1 MMSRA
6 LRSRTAEISHEN
18 PDLLAG
24 EKYSGRLSEVLG
36 SSEPSERL
44 GSAGDSRC
52 ETQPTHS
59 DGQLNSEAP
68 PTHERVQQPSL
79 SETLELKQMFAGM
92 MEIMKQN
99 NDKLQESVRSEL
111 VASQEKLVAS
121 QESVRIE
128 LSKIRK
134 DIQAE
139 NESLIKKFDAQN
151 KQTKR
156 EFSEKLEAESR
167 RFHVVVSQ
175 VQKET
180 ESELIG
186 VKKQLQAVNSDL
198 EAKIL
203 QASNATQDI
212 VGRLANHVDEHRLEV
227 NNKIQE
233 LGQDINSQLE
243 RQKENLNQ
251 TRTKEKTAIDQN
263 LAQVNAKI
271 VALENRFSE
280 IPRPAVVIEPRAAE
294 QILPSPSVVH
304 QGDQS
309 QASVPPDENRTCS
322 CQTNNCEVCM
332 ENNVNT
338 YRMHVSDNQQ
348 VSSFLSSSELPIPL
362 FNESKDTNPVYHIR
376 QLDEFM
382 RFRGVP
388 KQLQL
393 AVANKSLVGQMSRR
407 WAETTTWNLKEYPE
421 WKREFLKIWW
431 SSSRQSLVKC
441 KLYQGKYN
449 RQSGLS
455 LSGYFLEQ
463 ATTASYLEPKPSDI
477 EIIEAIRYHYPIQ
490 VQRAMLSNQL
500 TSIGETLDLL
510 KRVEVMEAGE
520 NFQRP
525 HQQAPYH
532 NPNAPRQNQTSPH
545 DRRAQTQSHVRQVQF
560 GNRRNGNN
568 GNWRRRN
575 RNGEET
581 SLNLNP
587 NATPFQGNQ
596 HQDTNSEN

>member
-1 MMSRA
+1 M
-6 LRSRTAEISHEN
+6 L
-18 PDLLAG
+18 
-24 EKYSGRLSEVLG
+24 
-36 SSEPSERL
+36 
-44 GSAGDSRC
+44 
-52 ETQPTHS
+52 
-59 DGQLNSEAP
+59 
-68 PTHERVQQPSL
+68 
-79 SETLELKQMFAGM
+79 AGM
-92 MEIMKQN
+92 MEIIKQN

-111 VASQEKLVAS
+111 VASQEKLAGSQETIRAELVASQEKLAASQETIRAELVASQEKLVAS
-121 QESVRIE
+121 QESVKIE

-134 DIQAE
+134 DIQTE
-139 NESLIKKFDAQN
+139 NESLVKKFDAQN

-156 EFSEKLEAESR
+156 ELSEKLEAESR
-167 RFHVVVSQ
+167 RFHGLVSQ

-180 ESELIG
+180 ESELVG
-186 VKKQLQAVNSDL
+186 VKKQLQAVNSDF

-203 QASNATQDI
+203 EASNATQNSVD
-212 VGRLANHVDEHRLEV
+212 RLANQVNEHRSEV

-233 LGQDINSQLE
+233 LSQDINSQLE

-251 TRTKEKTAIDQN
+251 TSTKEKTAIDQN

-271 VALENRFSE
+271 VALENKFSE
-280 IPRPAVVIEPRAAE
+280 LPQPAVVIEPRASE
-294 QILPSPSVVH
+294 QILPSPSVVR
-304 QGDQS
+304 QGDQT
-309 QASVPPDENRTCS
+309 QTSVPPDDNRTCS

-332 ENNVNT
+332 ENNINT
-338 YRMHVSDNQQ
+338 CRMHESDNKQ
-348 VSSFLSSSELPIPL
+348 VFSFLSSSELPLPL

-382 RFRGVP
+382 QFRGVP
-388 KQLQL
+388 KQLEL
-393 AVANKSLVGQMSRR
+393 TMANKSLVGQMSRR
-407 WAETTTWNLKEYPE
+407 WAETTTRNLKEYSE

-431 SSSRQSLVKC
+431 SSSRQSIVKC

-463 ATTASYLEPKPSDI
+463 ATTASYLEPKPCDT
-477 EIIEAIRYHYPIQ
+477 EIIEAIRYHYPMQIQ
-490 VQRAMLSNQL
+490 RVMLSNQL
-500 TSIGETLDLL
+500 NSIGETLDLL
-510 KRVEVMEAGE
+510 KRVEVMEASE

-568 GNWRRRN
+568 GNWRWNRN
-575 RNGEET
+575 RDET
-581 SLNLNP
+581 SMSLDP
-587 NATPFQGNQ
+587 NATPFQGSQ